1 MPFLPELI
9 GRKGLNIILGKMS
22 GGTVIESKLEKLNLK
37 ATKQQISEIVER
49 VKREAIIRK
58 WSIPDYVF
66 EKIAQDVLEGR

>member
-1 MPFLPELI
+1 LI

-22 GGTVIESKLEKLNLK
+22 GGTVIESKLEKLNLS

-66 EKIAQDVLEGR
+66 EKIARDVLEGR